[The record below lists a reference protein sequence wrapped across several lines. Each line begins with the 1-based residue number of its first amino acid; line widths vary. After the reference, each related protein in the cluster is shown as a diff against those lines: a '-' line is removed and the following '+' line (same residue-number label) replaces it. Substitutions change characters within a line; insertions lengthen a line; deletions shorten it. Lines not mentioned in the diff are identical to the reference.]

1 MRRSGERSTIL
12 QVLHE
17 ATEAMSPAD
26 VAEVTGFRRENVKK
40 LLREMAKA
48 GEVVSL
54 GLRKG
59 YVHPMR
65 RDLLPPGSHGYQ
77 VTRDGEAGDE

>member
-1 MRRSGERSTIL
+1 ML
-12 QVLHE
+12 PV
-17 ATEAMSPAD
+17 D
-26 VAEVTGFRRENVKK
+26 VAEVTGSKRENVKK
-40 LLREMAKA
+40 LLREMARA

-77 VTRDGEAGDE
+77 VTRDGEAYDQ